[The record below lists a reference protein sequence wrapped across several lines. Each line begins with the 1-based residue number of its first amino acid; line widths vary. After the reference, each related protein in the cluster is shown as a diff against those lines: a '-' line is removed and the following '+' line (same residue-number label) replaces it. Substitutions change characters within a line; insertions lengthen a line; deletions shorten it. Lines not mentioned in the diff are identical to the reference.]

1 MTFNDMLR
9 REAHVVVHGQ
19 TARFRLVKYAI
30 LIPLF
35 VAIGLTLGWDVM
47 WTALVVALAVAIA
60 IHLLFRWK
68 TKAWTQ
74 SWGPYKK
81 IELPR

>member
-1 MTFNDMLR
+1 MTFKQMLT
-9 REAHVVVHGQ
+9 REKHIVIHGQ

-30 LIPLF
+30 LIPAFVLFYAWRGWNDTVTLLIVLF
-35 VAIGLTLGWDVM
+35 VASV
-47 WTALVVALAVAIA
+47 A

-68 TKAWTQ
+68 TKAWTR

-81 IELPR
+81 IDLPA